1 MPKQVLLNCEDKMNK
16 SIESFTKTLSGIRTG
31 KANPAVLNSVQVSYY
46 GMMTP
51 ISQMAQISVGD
62 PQTIVIKPYDKSII
76 RDMEK
81 AILVADLGLNPNNDG
96 DLIRVHIPPL
106 TEQTRKELVKQAKKS
121 SEEAKVNIRNI
132 RRDAID
138 QLKKLEKD
146 SLISEDELK
155 RHSDDVQK
163 KTDKAIQ
170 KIETLTSDKEKA
182 IMSI

>member
-16 SIESFTKTLSGIRTG
+16 SIESFSKTLSGIRTG
-31 KANPAVLNSVQVSYY
+31 KANPAVLNGVQVSYY

-81 AILVADLGLNPNNDG
+81 AILIADLGLNPNNDG

-155 RHSDDVQK
+155 RNSDEVQK
-163 KTDKAIQ
+163 KTDKAVQ
-170 KIETLTSDKEKA
+170 KS
-182 IMSI
+182 MH